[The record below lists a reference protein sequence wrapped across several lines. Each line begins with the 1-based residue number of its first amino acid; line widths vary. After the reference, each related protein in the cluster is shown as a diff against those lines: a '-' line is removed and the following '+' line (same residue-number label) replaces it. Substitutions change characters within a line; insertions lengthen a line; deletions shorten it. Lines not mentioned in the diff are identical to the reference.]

1 MKRAEQKKS
10 WDGCGSRYTHCRF
23 WVWGWV
29 RPGVDCS
36 GKWVEPMKQTR
47 LWPLS
52 AVREALKIYKN
63 TQFQPKWV

>member
-10 WDGCGSRYTHCRF
+10 WDGCRSRYTHCRF

-36 GKWVEPMKQTR
+36 GKWGRAYEADEAVAAFG
-47 LWPLS
+47 S
-52 AVREALKIYKN
+52 ARGVKDI
-63 TQFQPKWV
+63 